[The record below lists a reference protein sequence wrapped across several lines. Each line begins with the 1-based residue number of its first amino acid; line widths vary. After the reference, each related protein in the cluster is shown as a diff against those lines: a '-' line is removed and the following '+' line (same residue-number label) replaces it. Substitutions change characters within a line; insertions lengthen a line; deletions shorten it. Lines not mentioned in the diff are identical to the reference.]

1 MKLVPIA
8 VVLVAA
14 ATALASCGGSDAA
27 GSAATAT
34 TPERRL
40 PLEAE
45 EKLAEARQ
53 LVSEE
58 DLRRAQPGSVRRAF
72 YDYWSALENEEWTIA
87 LDYFTPQARRRLQP
101 DRLVAALRLEA
112 ETLPVKPLIRRI
124 RPARADQTSVRYFIR
139 RADGRL
145 RATSTIW
152 RRRDTRWYIAYSSTL
167 DESYAAVVQQEI
179 QASVAPG
186 AQGPS
191 EAALRAAALARR
203 AQARSLQ
210 P

>member
-1 MKLVPIA
+1 MKVVPIA
-8 VVLVAA
+8 VALLAA
-14 ATALASCGGSDAA
+14 ATALASCGGSDEA

-45 EKLAEARQ
+45 EKLAEQRR
-53 LVSEE
+53 LVSAA

-87 LDYFTPQARRRLQP
+87 LDYFTPEARRRLKPQ
-101 DRLVAALRLEA
+101 RLVAALRLEA
-112 ETLPVKPLIRRI
+112 QTLPVKPLIRRI
-124 RPARADQTSVRYFIR
+124 RPARADQTSVRYFLR
-139 RADGRL
+139 RADGQL
-145 RATSTIW
+145 RATSMIW
-152 RRRDTRWYIAYSSTL
+152 RRRAGRWYIAYSSTL
-167 DESYAAVVQQEI
+167 DESYATAVQQEI
-179 QASVAPG
+179 QASIAPA
-186 AQGPS
+186 AQSPS

-203 AQARSLQ
+203 AQAQGLQ